1 MALTIN
7 TNINA
12 LNAQT
17 NLSRTQAGLSQAINR
32 LSSGLRVNTAKDDAA
47 GLAIAKS
54 IEMDV
59 RALRQG
65 ERNAND
71 GVSLLQTAQS
81 GLLEVSSLLTRMR
94 ELAVQSA
101 NGTLGTSERTNL
113 EAEYGQLLSEVDRI
127 ANSTTFNGVSL
138 INGTGPTA
146 NSIQVGA
153 DAGGNN
159 VITFS
164 LSAIDANA
172 GAIGISG
179 TTIGDAGAASAAI
192 TALDGAMSDLT
203 TDLATL
209 GANESRLTSAISNNR
224 SRADNL
230 EAAKSR
236 IVDADFAAETSNL
249 SKFNILQQ
257 AGVSVLAQ
265 ANAIPQSVL
274 SLLG

>member
-101 NGTLGTSERTNL
+101 NGTLGTSERANL
-113 EAEYGQLLSEVDRI
+113 NAEYGQLLSEVDRI
-127 ANSTTFNGVSL
+127 ANSTTFNGVQL
-138 INGTGPTA
+138 INGSGPAT
-146 NSIQVGA
+146 NSIQVGP

-159 VITFS
+159 VISFD

-172 GAIGISG
+172 SSLTINGTAVATVTNANSAISALDTAIGN
-179 TTIGDAGAASAAI
+179 
-192 TALDGAMSDLT
+192 LT